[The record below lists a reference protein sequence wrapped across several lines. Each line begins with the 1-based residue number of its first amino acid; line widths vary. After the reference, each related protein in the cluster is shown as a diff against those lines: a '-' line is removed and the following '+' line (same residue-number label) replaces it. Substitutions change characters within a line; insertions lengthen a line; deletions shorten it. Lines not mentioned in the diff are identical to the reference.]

1 MDTSI
6 TAITSTRDRPSAT
19 AASASSRRVRLSELL
34 PDVRELRTLVRE
46 VTEMVDHLLEE
57 SKPAH

>member
-34 PDVRELRTLVRE
+34 PDVRELRTLVR
-46 VTEMVDHLLEE
+46 
-57 SKPAH
+57 